1 MNSDIPSEQILET
14 PFDAALS
21 ERYLAYALS
30 TIMSRSLPD
39 VRDGLKP
46 VHRRLLYAMRLLK
59 LDPGTGYKKCARVVG
74 DVIGKYH
81 PHGDQAVYD
90 ALVRLAQ
97 HFAVRYPLIDGQGN
111 FGNVDGDNPAA
122 MRYTEARMTAV
133 AALLMDGLDEDA
145 VDFRRTYDGE
155 EEEPVV
161 FPGAF
166 PNLLANGAAGI
177 AVGMATS
184 VPPHNAGELI
194 DALQILIEARLGR
207 RGPVLDDELMT
218 LVPGPDFPTGGV
230 IVEPRASMLE
240 AYRTGRGSFR
250 TRARWEQ
257 EEIGHGTWQIV
268 VTEIPYQV
276 AKSKL
281 IEKIAE
287 LINDRKL
294 PILADVRDES
304 TEDIRLVLE
313 PKSRNV
319 DPRILMESLFRL
331 SDLEVRASLNL
342 NVIDLDGAPR
352 VLSLGQALEAF
363 LDHQLDVLKRRTAF
377 RLDKIAR
384 RLEILEG
391 YLKAYLNL
399 DEVIRIIREEDE
411 PKATLI
417 KTFDLTDVQAEAIL
431 NMRLRSLRKL
441 EEMEIRG
448 EHEKLSTQQAEL
460 QALLGSS
467 ERQWIAVGEKLAHV
481 KESFGSET
489 LEGKRRTSFAD
500 MPDVDFVPAE
510 AMIEREPV
518 TVVFSRRGWLRA
530 LKGHMAAE
538 ASLGFKDGDEERFRF
553 HAFTTDKILAFTS
566 MGRIH
571 SLGADKLP
579 GGRGHG
585 EPLRLLVEMESDEEV
600 VALLPYVP
608 GSELLLASS
617 EGRGFR
623 VEADKVLA
631 STRGGRQVMNVG
643 SGVRATHC
651 LPVRG
656 DTVAI
661 IGENRKL
668 LLFPLDEVPVLARGR
683 GVILQRYKDG
693 GLSDLR
699 LLDLAEGLSWPMG
712 GSQGR
717 TRTETD
723 LALWLGK
730 RAGSGRMPP
739 TGFPRSNRFSG

>member
-1 MNSDIPSEQILET
+1 MNRDIPSEQILET

-207 RGPVLDDELMT
+207 RGPVLDDELLA

-257 EEIGHGTWQIV
+257 EETGHGTWQIV

-342 NVIDLDGAPR
+342 NVIDLDGAP
-352 VLSLGQALEAF
+352 GF
-363 LDHQLDVLKRRTAF
+363 
-377 RLDKIAR
+377 I
-384 RLEILEG
+384 
-391 YLKAYLNL
+391 
-399 DEVIRIIREEDE
+399 
-411 PKATLI
+411 
-417 KTFDLTDVQAEAIL
+417 
-431 NMRLRSLRKL
+431 
-441 EEMEIRG
+441 
-448 EHEKLSTQQAEL
+448 
-460 QALLGSS
+460 
-467 ERQWIAVGEKLAHV
+467 
-481 KESFGSET
+481 FGS
-489 LEGKRRTSFAD
+489 G
-500 MPDVDFVPAE
+500 
-510 AMIEREPV
+510 
-518 TVVFSRRGWLRA
+518 
-530 LKGHMAAE
+530 
-538 ASLGFKDGDEERFRF
+538 
-553 HAFTTDKILAFTS
+553 
-566 MGRIH
+566 
-571 SLGADKLP
+571 
-579 GGRGHG
+579 
-585 EPLRLLVEMESDEEV
+585 
-600 VALLPYVP
+600 
-608 GSELLLASS
+608 
-617 EGRGFR
+617 
-623 VEADKVLA
+623 
-631 STRGGRQVMNVG
+631 
-643 SGVRATHC
+643 
-651 LPVRG
+651 
-656 DTVAI
+656 
-661 IGENRKL
+661 
-668 LLFPLDEVPVLARGR
+668 
-683 GVILQRYKDG
+683 
-693 GLSDLR
+693 
-699 LLDLAEGLSWPMG
+699 
-712 GSQGR
+712 
-717 TRTETD
+717 
-723 LALWLGK
+723 
-730 RAGSGRMPP
+730 AGSL
-739 TGFPRSNRFSG
+739 S